1 MVILA
6 LSVGGVRL
14 AFSPPG
20 TELCPWMEEMNSS
33 TNEHTTTFLIIIKN
47 PPFYEARESSIGYY
61 IAIGLNMSSG
71 KKV

>member
-1 MVILA
+1 
-6 LSVGGVRL
+6 
-14 AFSPPG
+14 
-20 TELCPWMEEMNSS
+20 MEEMNSS
-33 TNEHTTTFLIIIKN
+33 TTENTTTFLIIIKN